1 VENVSVFIAM
11 GCVMGCSSSSP
22 SGSLSLVVGLC
33 RMGGPVLDL
42 VNALDFCQG
51 LDSSVGARDYS
62 CLEAFLQTSFLE

>member
-1 VENVSVFIAM
+1 
-11 GCVMGCSSSSP
+11 
-22 SGSLSLVVGLC
+22 
-33 RMGGPVLDL
+33 MGGPVLDL